1 MSEKIYASQGWV
13 EEILSTFI
21 PKSTTATL
29 PAADWI
35 SASIGLYSQVITV
48 NGVTANSKVDLQ
60 PTALQ
65 IVELQNADIAFMTEN
80 NDGVITVYAIGGK
93 PESDYTMQALIT
105 EVVPV

>member
-1 MSEKIYASQGWV
+1 MNGYTIYLTDSD
-13 EEILSTFI
+13 L
-21 PKSTTATL
+21 PKSTTISLLAS
-29 PAADWI
+29 DWGGE
-35 SASIGLYSQVITV
+35 ANPYFQVVEV

-93 PESDYTMQALIT
+93 PEVDYTMQALIT
-105 EVVPV
+105 EVMPV

>member
-13 EEILSTFI
+13 EEILSI
-21 PKSTTATL
+21 LVPKSATAFL
-29 PAADWI
+29 PAANWVNV
-35 SASIGLYSQVITV
+35 SVGLYSQNVTI
-48 NGVTANSKVDLQ
+48 NGVTVSSKVDLQ

-93 PESDYTMQALIT
+93 PEVDYTMQALIT
-105 EVVPV
+105 EVMPV